1 MRNSILLFSVIM
13 MLTASCGSKK
23 NNTSLEAKKAK
34 LTELQKQQDAITM
47 QIIQLQQEI
56 DALDSVSSASK
67 VGKLIIA
74 EKIEQKKFRHFI
86 EMQGTATS
94 KENVAIL
101 PEMSGVVKKILVT
114 EGQYVAKG
122 QPLMIIDDESIVKQI
137 DEVQTGYDLAKII
150 FEKQKSL
157 WDQKIGSEVQYLE
170 AKNKKESAEKKLET
184 LNVQLSKTRVT
195 SPISGTIDE
204 IMVNAG
210 ELAGPQRQVI
220 RVVNLDEVQIHADA
234 SENYIS
240 SVRKGDSVFIHFPA
254 INVTKRTVIQAVG
267 QVINPVN
274 RTFGV
279 DVKLNNNDKSLKANL
294 MAIMQVFD
302 YENKKAITVPTKWV
316 QQDGNQDFIYVAVIE
331 EGKTIAKKRAVK
343 KGMTYGGETEIL
355 DGLIPG
361 DMLITEGSRDITD
374 GEVVRYN

>member
-1 MRNSILLFSVIM
+1 MIL
-13 MLTASCGSKK
+13 ASACGSKK
-23 NNTSLEAKKAK
+23 DNANLEAKKTK
-34 LTELQKQQDAITM
+34 LAELQKQQDALTM

-67 VGKLIIA
+67 AGKLILA
-74 EKIEQKKFRHFI
+74 AKIEHKKFRHFI

-94 KENVAIL
+94 KENVTIL
-101 PEMSGVVKKILVT
+101 PEMSGVIKQILVT
-114 EGQYVAKG
+114 EGQYVSKG
-122 QPLMIIDDESIVKQI
+122 QTLMILDNESIAKQI

-170 AKNKKESAEKKLET
+170 AKNKKESAERKLET

-195 SPISGTIDE
+195 SPISGTVDE

-210 ELAGPQRQVI
+210 ELASPQRQVI

-240 SVRKGDSVFIHFPA
+240 SVNKGDSVYIHFPA

-294 MAIMQVFD
+294 MAIMQVSD
-302 YENKKAITVPTKWV
+302 YESKKAITVPTKWV
-316 QQDGNQDFIYVAVIE
+316 QQDGNQDFIYVAVME